1 MQHQPEYVDWKNV
14 IDLLHRAMEMGQDE
28 LLFKILLTTDERLA
42 LIARVNIIN
51 ELLKGEVNQRQLTQ
65 MLGVGI
71 ATVTRG
77 SNELKQLNEDQ
88 KTILINLLKNTA
100 D

>member
-1 MQHQPEYVDWKNV
+1 MQIKPEYTQWEEINH
-14 IDLLHRAMEMGQDE
+14 LLCLAVESKKE
-28 LLFKILLTTDERLA
+28 ALLLDILLTADEKLA

-51 ELLKGEVNQRQLTQ
+51 ELLKGDINQRQLTQ

-77 SNELKQLNEDQ
+77 SNALKLISEQQ
-88 KTILINLLKNTA
+88 KEMVQTLLKK
-100 D
+100 